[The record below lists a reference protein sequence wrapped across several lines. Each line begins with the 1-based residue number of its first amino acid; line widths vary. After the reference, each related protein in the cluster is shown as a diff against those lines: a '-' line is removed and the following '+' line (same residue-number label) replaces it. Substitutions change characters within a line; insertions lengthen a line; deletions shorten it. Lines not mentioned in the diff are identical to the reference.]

1 MKDRKRR
8 VLLTLCGL
16 SPQIITETLYALVVQ
31 RQPAWIPDDIHVI
44 TTGAGKRLLET
55 RLLDPENGFFR
66 TFCRDFIPERTS
78 IRFSSATVHVV
89 PTLTGDLEDV
99 RTIEDNR
106 GLADFI
112 MEIVRVL
119 TADEKNWLHASLAGG
134 RKTMSVYLGMAM
146 QFFGREQDELSHV
159 LVNSPFENHPEFFYP
174 PRKPKEMTAFDR
186 MSGQPYRI
194 NSSDAQIELA
204 CLPFIRLRD
213 QFSVRPKFLTS
224 WDGLVEQVQKRLD
237 TLPLPVSITFILST
251 CTVISGGKKAVLTPV
266 EGALY
271 YFLLLSKKNCQFY
284 HGCDGC
290 SACFRSPFEIP
301 DDDILSFL
309 ENCWGKMSGRLENI
323 CKRLSERLDRRE
335 WFLQYRS
342 RINRKFKRSGM
353 SEQLHIVSA
362 GSYGQSVYG
371 VQVDKENIDI
381 Q

>member
-1 MKDRKRR
+1 
-8 VLLTLCGL
+8 
-16 SPQIITETLYALVVQ
+16 
-31 RQPAWIPDDIHVI
+31 
-44 TTGAGKRLLET
+44 
-55 RLLDPENGFFR
+55 
-66 TFCRDFIPERTS
+66 
-78 IRFSSATVHVV
+78 
-89 PTLTGDLEDV
+89 
-99 RTIEDNR
+99 
-106 GLADFI
+106 
-112 MEIVRVL
+112 
-119 TADEKNWLHASLAGG
+119 
-134 RKTMSVYLGMAM
+134 
-146 QFFGREQDELSHV
+146 
-159 LVNSPFENHPEFFYP
+159 
-174 PRKPKEMTAFDR
+174 

-213 QFSVRPKFLTS
+213 KFSVRPKFLES

-237 TLPLPVSITFILST
+237 TLSLSVHIIFILST
-251 CTVISGGKKAVLTPV
+251 CTVMSGGKKVVLTPV

-271 YFLLLSKKNCQFY
+271 CFLLLSKKNCRLD

-290 SACFRSPFEIP
+290 SDCYHSPFEIP

-323 CKRLSERLDRRE
+323 RRRLSERLDRRE

-342 RINRKFKRSGM
+342 RINRKFKRAGM

-371 VQVDKENIDI
+371 VQACKENIDI